1 MVELIVS
8 EVVSGFSFI
17 FVVVSVGA
25 VVFVV
30 VEVVVCRFGMCAVLR
45 VRVRSLLR
53 SANRSFAV
61 SYRVRVVVVLR
72 SPDVGE

>member
-17 FVVVSVGA
+17 FVVSV
-25 VVFVV
+25 VVV
-30 VEVVVCRFGMCAVLR
+30 VEVVVCRFVMCAVLR

-53 SANRSFAV
+53 SANRSLAV
-61 SYRVRVVVVLR
+61 SYRVRVVVVL
-72 SPDVGE
+72 